1 MASHGLLVRDG
12 DNHSEETFLT
22 FSLTLTLTAGQP
34 GTRNCLHGALAVTR
48 AEVLL
53 TCRL

>member
-1 MASHGLLVRDG
+1 MVCLSAY
-12 DNHSEETFLT
+12 NEETFLT
-22 FSLTLTLTAGQP
+22 LTLTLTLTVNQT
-34 GTRNCLHGALAVTR
+34 GTSICLHGALAVTR